1 MFFRGQIVG
10 KYKILS
16 TIGSGGFGTVY
27 LAEDTW
33 IDKRVALKVPH
44 KQGVDFGELLREP
57 RLLASLN
64 HPNIVTILTAEKPE
78 NVFFI
83 VMEFVPGETLET
95 IIARDGALDVARAL
109 DYTCQISNAV
119 DHAHKQGVLHRDL
132 RPSNV
137 LVAESGMLKVADFGT
152 SRFLEIAAHGTTV
165 IGSPPYMA
173 PEQFHGKAV
182 FASDIYSLGVTM
194 YQMLTGEL
202 PYEAPSP
209 ADVDRLMSGDLL
221 TAPRLKNP
229 RIPKAINDIV
239 LKAMAPEIHARYQRA
254 GELLDDVLA
263 ARGSASRRTP
273 RATAKREGAA
283 EEAAQDIH
291 VRLKAREALQPRFC
305 WHCRKPLH
313 ARSDRCPFC
322 GEAQ

>member
-1 MFFRGQIVG
+1 
-10 KYKILS
+10 
-16 TIGSGGFGTVY
+16 
-27 LAEDTW
+27 
-33 IDKRVALKVPH
+33 
-44 KQGVDFGELLREP
+44 
-57 RLLASLN
+57 
-64 HPNIVTILTAEKPE
+64 
-78 NVFFI
+78 
-83 VMEFVPGETLET
+83 
-95 IIARDGALDVARAL
+95 
-109 DYTCQISNAV
+109 
-119 DHAHKQGVLHRDL
+119 
-132 RPSNV
+132 
-137 LVAESGMLKVADFGT
+137 
-152 SRFLEIAAHGTTV
+152 
-165 IGSPPYMA
+165 
-173 PEQFHGKAV
+173 
-182 FASDIYSLGVTM
+182 M

-273 RATAKREGAA
+273 RAARREGAA